1 MREGRRIRP
10 VHGGGRLIQ
19 EIRRD
24 LHPVRMLRSET
35 VTVRLLG
42 RDFPEEGSALGEK
55 DILEK
60 TLEAYNDVFADIVNG
75 LLFKGEPIVSP
86 DALVDAQARSF
97 YAMEDEAHSQ
107 ERDVAKYWNRGT
119 RVRIAV
125 LGLENQTEV
134 DRDMPFRV
142 IGYDGASYRS
152 ELTGGPDR
160 YPVITLVL
168 YFGRKR
174 WKNRSLCQAMEVPE
188 ILKPYVSD
196 YKINVFEI
204 AHLTDE
210 EIGRFRSDFQVVAD
224 YVAHSRTDPDY
235 RPTNPKRFEHASELL
250 RLMSAVSGDDRY
262 EQVIDA
268 KGGAPK
274 DMCEVLDRVEQKG
287 IALGL
292 ERGMA
297 QGIERGM
304 AQGMAQGLERGM
316 AQGIERGMA
325 QGIERGM
332 AQGIE
337 RGMAQGIEQGEI
349 IRARKMVLNLRDSGM
364 ITEPS
369 VIAKLAEVPQE
380 LVERWL
386 KEGSGAQ

>member
-1 MREGRRIRP
+1 MRQKKEAGPLHRGLADRAPAWYNRDGIMGMGGSQGKGMREGRRIRP

-75 LLFKGEPIVSP
+75 LLFKGEPIVLP

-142 IGYDGASYRS
+142 IEYDGAHLPIGAHRRA
-152 ELTGGPDR
+152 GPLSR
-160 YPVITLVL
+160 HHAGAVFWPEALEEPQPVP
-168 YFGRKR
+168 G
-174 WKNRSLCQAMEVPE
+174 
-188 ILKPYVSD
+188 
-196 YKINVFEI
+196 
-204 AHLTDE
+204 H
-210 EIGRFRSDFQVVAD
+210 
-224 YVAHSRTDPDY
+224 
-235 RPTNPKRFEHASELL
+235 
-250 RLMSAVSGDDRY
+250 
-262 EQVIDA
+262 
-268 KGGAPK
+268 GGAGDP
-274 DMCEVLDRVEQKG
+274 EAVR
-287 IALGL
+287 IGL
-292 ERGMA
+292 
-297 QGIERGM
+297 
-304 AQGMAQGLERGM
+304 
-316 AQGIERGMA
+316 
-325 QGIERGM
+325 
-332 AQGIE
+332 
-337 RGMAQGIEQGEI
+337 
-349 IRARKMVLNLRDSGM
+349 
-364 ITEPS
+364 
-369 VIAKLAEVPQE
+369 
-380 LVERWL
+380 
-386 KEGSGAQ
+386 